1 MGIIL
6 LKSIRGVL
14 GSNNWMRSEILMIL
28 LLSRVQK
35 VRKLGTIICCLS
47 INERPIS
54 KTRRNSVGTLS
65 EGKFLIPIP
74 GVLSI
79 TSFTKSIIS

>member
-1 MGIIL
+1 MDEIGDLNDITAVKGPEGPEAGNYYL
-6 LKSIRGVL
+6 LP
-14 GSNNWMRSEILMIL
+14 
-28 LLSRVQK
+28 
-35 VRKLGTIICCLS
+35 LS